1 MKDVVLGAKEGT
13 LTSEGGGFEDFD
25 TRIKTQEQIAEMVL
39 KCFGTKDKIGLEEF
53 QHSQESISSDMLL
66 SILNLLKMKLPCTG
80 KFQSLEAEF
89 KANNK
94 GLAESKPKKLAS
106 PAMRALSPTASQ

>member
-1 MKDVVLGAKEGT
+1 
-13 LTSEGGGFEDFD
+13 
-25 TRIKTQEQIAEMVL
+25 
-39 KCFGTKDKIGLEEF
+39 
-53 QHSQESISSDMLL
+53 MLL

-94 GLAESKPKKLAS
+94 GLVESKPKKLAS
-106 PAMRALSPTASQ
+106 PAMRALSPTASQRTDASDGFEQATSMFSKGK